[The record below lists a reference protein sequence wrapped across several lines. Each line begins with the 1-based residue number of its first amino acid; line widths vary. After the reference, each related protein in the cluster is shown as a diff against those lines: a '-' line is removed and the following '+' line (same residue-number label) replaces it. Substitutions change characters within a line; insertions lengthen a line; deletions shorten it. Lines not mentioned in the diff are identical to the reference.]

1 MFEKHEFVIQTH
13 ANGEA
18 EKERMKLL
26 IVVNVDWFF
35 LSHRLP
41 VALGALRAGHEIHVA
56 TTLTQ
61 GREQLEAHGFIVHPI
76 QVDRSDAGPIGLW
89 VLLWQLWRLFWRL
102 RPDVLHLVTIK
113 PVLLG
118 GLAARF
124 APVGGVVYAIS
135 GLGHV
140 FVTQG
145 LMGRIRRALV
155 GGWYRFV
162 LGAHNMRVIFQNPDD
177 RAALQSVAPH
187 LPKKNVVMIPGSG
200 VDLAQY
206 PALPLPEK
214 TMPVVL
220 MAARLL
226 ATKGVREFV
235 DAARQLRKEGVG
247 AQFWLAGDPDP
258 ANPASVTADEL
269 ATWAQQ
275 GNVQLL
281 GHRNDMAALMVR
293 AHMVVLPSY
302 REGLPKVLIE
312 AAACGRAVVT
322 TDVPGCRDA
331 IAADETGLLVPAKNV
346 GALSDAIRYLL
357 DNPATCAAMGV
368 AGRKRAEQ
376 IFDVHTVVRTHLDI
390 YQALGGKP

>member
-1 MFEKHEFVIQTH
+1 
-13 ANGEA
+13 
-18 EKERMKLL
+18 MKLL

-41 VALGALRAGHEIHVA
+41 VALGALQAGHEIHVA

-61 GREQLEAHGFIVHPI
+61 GRELLEAHGFIVHSI
-76 QVDRSDAGPIGLW
+76 QVDRSNAGPIGLLA
-89 VLLWQLWRLFWRL
+89 LLWRLWRLFWRV
-102 RPDVLHLVTIK
+102 RPDVVHLVTIK

-124 APVGGVVYAIS
+124 APVRGVVYAIS

-140 FVTQG
+140 FVAQG
-145 LMGRIRRALV
+145 LMGQIRRTLV
-155 GGWYRFV
+155 GAWYRFV
-162 LGAHNMRVIFQNPDD
+162 LGAPNMRVIFQNPDD
-177 RAALQSVAPH
+177 RAALQSVTPY
-187 LPKKNVVMIPGSG
+187 LSTQNVVIIPGSG
-200 VDLAQY
+200 VDLTQY
-206 PALPLPEK
+206 SALPLQEK

-235 DAARQLRKEGVG
+235 AAARQLRKEGVT
-247 AQFWLAGDPDP
+247 AQFWLVGDLDPD
-258 ANPASVTADEL
+258 NPASVTADEL

-275 GNVQLL
+275 GDVQVL
-281 GHRNDMAALMVR
+281 GHRSDMAALMVQ

-312 AAACGRAVVT
+312 AAACGRAVIT

-331 IAADETGLLVPAKNV
+331 IAADKTGLLVPAKDV
-346 GALSDAIRYLL
+346 DALSNAIRYLL
-357 DNPATCAAMGV
+357 DNPATCAAMGA
-368 AGRKRAEQ
+368 AGRKMAEQ
-376 IFDVHTVVRTHLDI
+376 IYDVSTVVQTHLNI
-390 YQALGGKP
+390 YQTLASNL